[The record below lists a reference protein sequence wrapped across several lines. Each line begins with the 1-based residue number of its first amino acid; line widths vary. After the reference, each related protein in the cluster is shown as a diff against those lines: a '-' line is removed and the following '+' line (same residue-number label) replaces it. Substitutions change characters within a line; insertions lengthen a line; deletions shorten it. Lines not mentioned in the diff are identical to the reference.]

1 MVAISE
7 AAQASA
13 VYFGH
18 FIQVCASLTP
28 RNIVQLDLKQQQHPL
43 SNENQQAMKYI
54 YVLYIYICVITHFH
68 LHIFVIKK
76 MSLNFGDKTH
86 LIGFCR

>member
-28 RNIVQLDLKQQQHPL
+28 RNIVQLDQKQQQHPL

-54 YVLYIYICVITHFH
+54 TCFH

>member
-28 RNIVQLDLKQQQHPL
+28 RNIVQLDQKQQQHPL

-54 YVLYIYICVITHFH
+54 TCFLN
-68 LHIFVIKK
+68 IFVIKNVIELEIK
-76 MSLNFGDKTH
+76 LILLDFAGKSL
-86 LIGFCR
+86 LSI

>member
-7 AAQASA
+7 AAQANA

-28 RNIVQLDLKQQQHPL
+28 RNIVQLDQKQQQHPL

-54 YVLYIYICVITHFH
+54 TCFH
-68 LHIFVIKK
+68 LNIFVIKNVIELEIK
-76 MSLNFGDKTH
+76 LILLDFAGKSL
-86 LIGFCR
+86 LSI